1 LTFNNKLNYL
11 KGQLGLSNIQFVFFQ
26 KKTSFKFLD
35 LFEYYNQDFPYY
47 HVELDGFEI
56 IKKANSKE
64 IQFNSFFNFYSNNS
78 ALLTNIFL
86 NNKPIGL
93 IFFPLNNENSTEVRS
108 LIMDFRSQIENQL
121 IIKDLEQKL
130 SITNKD
136 LNNKLLEIESL
147 IDVTEIIYNQSG
159 LKKNLF
165 ESILITILSILNA
178 SKGMV
183 LLKDEKTGF
192 FNVISSFNIL
202 KNQLPNKII
211 RITKGVLKE
220 LNKDKKAKIIDEPQ
234 NYEILK
240 ASEKNCIISPI
251 ISGNTVEGVFLLFDK
266 ESRNGLIKFTQQ
278 DLRLFDSLSKK
289 VSLAYDNIRLIDS
302 LKNSNKLV
310 DNIMSSIT
318 TGIIMINIL
327 GEIEF
332 VNHSAKNIFR
342 VNQEDVINNH
352 YFIIF
357 HNNLDLIQL
366 LESSEAK
373 NEIIYEDNFKIQDS
387 EGNPHEINLT
397 LSPVYNE
404 DNERSGIVF
413 SFEDL
418 SGINKIK
425 STFKKYVSGNI
436 VDELLQ
442 NESSLELGGTQSEVC
457 VLFSD
462 IRGFTAL
469 SEKMK
474 PSDVVYL
481 LNTYFESMIEVV
493 FSNNGTLDKIIGD
506 ELMVLYGVPLKNKN
520 DSQSAVNTAIEMFKA
535 LEAFNK
541 EIEKHDLPQLEI
553 GIGINYGKVV
563 SGNIGSKRQMNYTVI
578 GDAVNLASRLCSH
591 AKSGEVVISKS
602 VLDRLND
609 YEGFKEQ
616 IPIKVK
622 GKSQKIDNWI
632 YSVV

>member
-1 LTFNNKLNYL
+1 M
-11 KGQLGLSNIQFVFFQ
+11 
-26 KKTSFKFLD
+26 
-35 LFEYYNQDFPYY
+35 EYYNQDFPYY

-56 IKKANSKE
+56 IKKANSKK
-64 IQFNSFFNFYSNNS
+64 IQFNFFFNFYSNNS

-93 IFFPLNNENSTEVRS
+93 IFLPLNNENSTEVRS

-520 DSQSAVNTAIEMFKA
+520 DSQSAVNTAIGMFKA